1 MNVETK
7 KERPSNVTVVL
18 MTCSSIPEGNVSVII
33 SYMYI
38 RRLGKSDTKKKQ
50 AAKEKVSS
58 ESRV

>member
-1 MNVETK
+1 MKVATK
-7 KERPSNVTVVL
+7 KERPSNVTVVM
-18 MTCSSIPEGNVSVII
+18 MTCSSIPEGNDSVII

-50 AAKEKVSS
+50 AVKEIVSP